1 MDLFQLFWVAQRE
14 KFISV
19 AESETAITDGMTW
32 KLSNFYFL
40 SFFFPLDWKEI
51 GKLKVAKDAVV
62 ADPLQFWGSV
72 PFDPII
78 RRNILSGT
86 CVFSQHKV

>member
-40 SFFFPLDWKEI
+40 SFFFPWTGKRLESWK
-51 GKLKVAKDAVV
+51 
-62 ADPLQFWGSV
+62 LQKM
-72 PFDPII
+72 
-78 RRNILSGT
+78 
-86 CVFSQHKV
+86 Q